1 MKEVKINSTKINE
14 VNKEV
19 VFEPQLI
26 CIDSTDVRFA
36 LMGKSGVMYQEAK
49 SAGESIPDFMNKFF
63 DELKSICGYYGVSE
77 EEIDYMRS
85 MGYTY
90 DEIAQAG
97 YG

>member
-1 MKEVKINSTKINE
+1 MKDVKINSTKINE

-49 SAGESIPDFMNKFF
+49 SAGESIPDFMNKFLNF
-63 DELKSICGYYGVSE
+63 RK
-77 EEIDYMRS
+77 
-85 MGYTY
+85 
-90 DEIAQAG
+90 
-97 YG
+97 

>member
-49 SAGESIPDFMNKFF
+49 SAGEMFFVLTFILWSMFQNSITDC
-63 DELKSICGYYGVSE
+63 LLSLL
-77 EEIDYMRS
+77 MR
-85 MGYTY
+85 
-90 DEIAQAG
+90 
-97 YG
+97 

>member
-36 LMGKSGVMYQEAK
+36 LMGKSGVMYQ
-49 SAGESIPDFMNKFF
+49 
-63 DELKSICGYYGVSE
+63 
-77 EEIDYMRS
+77 
-85 MGYTY
+85 
-90 DEIAQAG
+90 
-97 YG
+97 

>member
-36 LMGKSGVMYQEAK
+36 LVIVKK
-49 SAGESIPDFMNKFF
+49 
-63 DELKSICGYYGVSE
+63 
-77 EEIDYMRS
+77 
-85 MGYTY
+85 
-90 DEIAQAG
+90 
-97 YG
+97 

>member
-36 LMGKSGVMYQEAK
+36 LMGKSGVMYQKAK
-49 SAGESIPDFMNKFF
+49 T
-63 DELKSICGYYGVSE
+63 L
-77 EEIDYMRS
+77 
-85 MGYTY
+85 
-90 DEIAQAG
+90 
-97 YG
+97 